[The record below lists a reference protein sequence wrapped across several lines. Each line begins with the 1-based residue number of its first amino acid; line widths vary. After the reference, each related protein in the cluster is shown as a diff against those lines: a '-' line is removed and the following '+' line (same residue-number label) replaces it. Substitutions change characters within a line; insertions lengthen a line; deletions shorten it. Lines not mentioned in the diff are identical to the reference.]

1 MAFLRKSRE
10 RFIADNLKRLYEDAP
25 CLEIGRNKRFVIFS
39 DLHLGNGGKNDDFRG
54 NAALFSSVLEQYYL
68 ENDYTLIL
76 NGDIEEL
83 QKFRLP
89 AVKKQWRSIFSLFD
103 AFVKKDRFLKIVGN
117 HDVGL
122 LHQSGSYTYPLYQSI
137 RFHYGEN
144 TLYVLH
150 GHQASVFFT
159 KHNDISGFLIKYLAQ
174 PLGIKNITAAH
185 DSSRRYATE
194 QRIYEFSAE
203 NKIVSIIGHTH
214 RPLFESLS
222 KIDSIKFRIEM
233 LCRAYPDMDDEE
245 KRRAEITIKRSKE
258 ELQHIYEKDDVN
270 GNRSSLYNTRFLVP
284 CLFNSGCVIG
294 KRGITALEIGG
305 DEIALVHWFDKT
317 VSSKYFSPNGDR
329 PVQLG
334 NTTFY
339 RTVLKQDV
347 LSYIFTRIQ
356 LLT

>member
-1 MAFLRKSRE
+1 VKSRE
-10 RFIADNLKRLYEDAP
+10 RFIANNLAGLYDEAP
-25 CLEIGRNKRFVIFS
+25 RFEIDRNARVVIFS

-54 NAALFSSVLEQYYL
+54 NAKLFASVLEQYYL
-68 ENDYTLIL
+68 ENGYTLVL

-89 AVKKQWRSIFSLFD
+89 AIRRQWETIFSLFD
-103 AFVKKDRFLKIVGN
+103 SFAQEDRFLKIIGN

-122 LHQSGSYTYPLYQSI
+122 LHRSGPYRYPLYQSI
-137 RFHYGEN
+137 RLQYGTN
-144 TLYVLH
+144 TLYILH

-159 KHNDISGFLIKYLAQ
+159 KHNDISGFLIKYLVQ

-203 NKIVSIIGHTH
+203 NKFVSIIGHTH

-222 KIDSIKFRIEM
+222 KIDSIKFKIEK
-233 LCRAYPDMDDEE
+233 LCRAYPGLSGEE
-245 KRRAEITIKRSKE
+245 KQRAEVTIKRCKQ
-258 ELQHIYEKDDVN
+258 ELQHVYEKDESN
-270 GNRSSLYNTRFLVP
+270 GRRSSLYNTRLLVP

-294 KRGITALEIGG
+294 KRGITSLEIGEG
-305 DEIALVHWFDKT
+305 EIALVHWFDNT
-317 VSSKYFSPNGDR
+317 VSSKYFGSNGDR

-334 NTTFY
+334 NTNFY
-339 RTVLKQDV
+339 RKVLKRDL
-347 LSYIFTRIQ
+347 LSYIFTRIR